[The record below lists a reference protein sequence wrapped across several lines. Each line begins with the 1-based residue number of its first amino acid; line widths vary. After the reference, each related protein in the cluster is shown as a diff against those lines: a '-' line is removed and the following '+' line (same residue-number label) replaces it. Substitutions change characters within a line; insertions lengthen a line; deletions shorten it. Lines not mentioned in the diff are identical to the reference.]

1 MNQMYRKTK
10 TPMSIFIHHG
20 PLSLE
25 IQSSITDGITTQDLS
40 ALLEELKSAKSGLF
54 ACVESPTPEE
64 FLRQSSHHFTWVEAA
79 GGLIENWSGEL
90 LLIHRRGAWDLPKGK
105 IDAGETPRLA
115 ANREIEEETGLTN
128 LIWIEDLP
136 PTFHIY
142 PWGNNWV
149 LKKTH
154 WFRFR
159 LNEPQP
165 LVLQQEEDIEDAKW
179 IKTDQLSQY
188 WDQIYPSLRPLIRSA
203 GY

>member
-1 MNQMYRKTK
+1 
-10 TPMSIFIHHG
+10 MSIFIHHG

-25 IQSSITDGITTQDLS
+25 IQSSITDGITIQGLS
-40 ALLEELKSAKSGLF
+40 ALLEELKSSKSGLF

-64 FLRQSSHHFTWVEAA
+64 FFKQSSHQFTWVEAA

-90 LLIHRRGAWDLPKGK
+90 LLIYRRGAWDLPKGK

-128 LIWIEDLP
+128 LTWIEDLP

-159 LNEPQP
+159 MNEPQP
-165 LVLQQEEDIEDAKW
+165 LVLQQEEDIEDARW
-179 IKTDQLSQY
+179 IKTDQLSKY

-203 GY
+203 VY

>member
-10 TPMSIFIHHG
+10 APMSIFIHHG

-40 ALLEELKSAKSGLF
+40 ALLEELKSAKSGHF
-54 ACVESPTPEE
+54 ACVESPTPEG
-64 FLRQSSHHFTWVEAA
+64 FLKQSSHQFTWVEAA

-90 LLIHRRGAWDLPKGK
+90 LLIYRRGAWDLPKGK

-128 LIWIEDLP
+128 LTWIEDLP

-165 LVLQQEEDIEDAKW
+165 LVLQQEEDIEDARW

-203 GY
+203 VY

>member
-1 MNQMYRKTK
+1 
-10 TPMSIFIHHG
+10 MSIFIHHG

-25 IQSSITDGITTQDLS
+25 IQSSITDGITIQGLS
-40 ALLEELKSAKSGLF
+40 ALLEELKSSKSGLF

-64 FLRQSSHHFTWVEAA
+64 FFKQSSHQFTWVEAA

-90 LLIHRRGAWDLPKGK
+90 LLIYRRGAWDLPKGK

-128 LIWIEDLP
+128 LTWIEDLP

-159 LNEPQP
+159 MNEPQP
-165 LVLQQEEDIEDAKW
+165 LVLQQEEDIEDARW

-203 GY
+203 VY